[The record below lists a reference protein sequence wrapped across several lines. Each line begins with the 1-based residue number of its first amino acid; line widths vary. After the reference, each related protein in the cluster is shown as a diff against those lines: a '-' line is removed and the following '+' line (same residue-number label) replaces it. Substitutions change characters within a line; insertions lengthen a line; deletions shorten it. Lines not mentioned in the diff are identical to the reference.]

1 MVVVNQFSSNG
12 MAARFSDEDLNKQL
26 TADQRAVVPTS
37 YVVPPALPEPHLMLV
52 KALRTPRT
60 WLHLKAAATTLSA
73 MCHVITAAGSKEF
86 FGAKALLVERTGRS
100 ERSVGHDLERLCQS
114 GLIRYVGRRR
124 CRRSPTYAISEV
136 ALQQFGSKTD
146 FISIPRDCIGAG
158 LPWSAQLVYSQIVYQ
173 WLLPI
178 HMPDCFQLSGEITWE
193 DLNIRLANSVYSNL
207 NITKLATDLNMERK
221 TVSRSIV
228 ALHEA
233 GFGCYEDGR
242 FFICPIA
249 E

>member
-1 MVVVNQFSSNG
+1 MVFVNQFSSNG
-12 MAARFSDEDLNKQL
+12 IATRFSDEDLNRHL
-26 TADQRAVVPTS
+26 TTGQHGVGPTS
-37 YVVPPALPEPHLMLV
+37 CGVPPALPEPHLMLV
-52 KALRTPRT
+52 KALRIPRR
-60 WLHLKAAATTLSA
+60 WLHLKAAASTLSA
-73 MCHVITAAGSKEF
+73 ICHLVTAAGSDEF

-100 ERSVGHDLERLCQS
+100 ERSIGYDLERLCRS

-124 CRRSPTYAISEV
+124 SRRSPTYKISEV

-178 HMPDCFQLSGEITWE
+178 HMPDCFHLSGEITWE
-193 DLNIRLANSVYSNL
+193 DLTNRLANSAYLNI
-207 NITKLATDLNMERK
+207 NITKLAIDLNMERK
-221 TVSRSIV
+221 TVSRSIE
-228 ALHEA
+228 ALQEK
-233 GFGCYEDGR
+233 GFGCYEYGR
-242 FFICPIA
+242 FFIWPV